1 MVAGYGEN
9 LIDSVWG
16 FEFSIFSKR
25 MGIWNTHHSKC
36 MLLLYIY
43 IGGIHGFT

>member
-16 FEFSIFSKR
+16 FEFSIFSKK
-25 MGIWNTHHSKC
+25 WAF
-36 MLLLYIY
+36 
-43 IGGIHGFT
+43 GIHITANVCFFFTYT